1 MKIDFEKFDLKEF
14 FGCVEAT
21 NTSQMKSNAFK
32 TFRTYLQEKSFSKW
46 SGDQLDY
53 VGDYED
59 GKDFVDKNGIF
70 YEMKGSLGLFNKNGS
85 CKRVVLIN
93 KRPGKKKTTVLKKED
108 LKKTFEYMFLVDTE
122 NMSIGYTDWDTVEK
136 RVYFTPSSP
145 NAKVKFKPGDF
156 KVLFTN
162 IAPAPKSITAQQIL
176 DGVESI
182 L

>member
-108 LKKTFEYMFLVDTE
+108 LKKTFEYMFLVDTK
-122 NMSIGYTDWDTVEK
+122 NMSIAYTDWETVYS
-136 RVYFTPSSP
+136 RVECDGAGATFKLKAGDYQLLASNVIP
-145 NAKVKFKPGDF
+145 NKKTIGASELLKP
-156 KVLFTN
+156 
-162 IAPAPKSITAQQIL
+162 IEHIL
-176 DGVESI
+176 
-182 L
+182 